1 MKIKFN
7 TDTLEPMIGWLRE
20 YRNTGRRDPDK
31 LKEILSM
38 PDYQIEFRRY
48 GMEGLPVCGI
58 SREEAIDFFMRF
70 DKGEFDNPRL
80 KLKQPSFMR
89 FFEELDERVKGISVF
104 SSVSDDDCAV
114 IEKLLQ
120 NGLPDD
126 VQKETEELEIIL
138 IVSIGNSMGWP
149 FGNYVDYDVANLD
162 QFETKDD
169 FLHLTAHE
177 IHHLFLGS
185 MLFGEGIRSEDFFL
199 QNFAYEGLAVHFN
212 NNLGT
217 RMKSPKYPGKTY
229 MMQKDDMEF
238 YEQHFDEIFS
248 MIRSDF
254 ETSKT
259 LSVEEV
265 MKLVSKHYEQFE
277 FMGKPVRQ
285 YPTYYFGCYLW
296 GLVDLAF
303 GKEKLFEAITDPP
316 LFRKLYNSVSEEK
329 YRL

>member
-1 MKIKFN
+1 MRIKFN

-20 YRNTGRRDPDK
+20 YRETGRRDPDK

-38 PDYQIEFRRY
+38 PDYQIEFQRY
-48 GMEGLPVCGI
+48 GSKGLPVCGI
-58 SREEAIDFFMRF
+58 SFEEAFDFFMRF
-70 DKGEFDNPRL
+70 DKGEFENPRL
-80 KLKQPSFMR
+80 RYKQPSFLR
-89 FFEELDERVKGISVF
+89 FFEELEERVKRISVF
-104 SSVSDDDCAV
+104 SSISDDDCAV
-114 IEKLLQ
+114 IEKLLV

-126 VQKETEELEIIL
+126 ILNETDELTIIL

-149 FGNYVDYDVANLD
+149 FGTYVDYDVANLD
-162 QFETKDD
+162 LFGTKDD
-169 FLHLTAHE
+169 FLHVTAHE
-177 IHHLFLGS
+177 IHHLFLGP
-185 MLFGEGIRSEDFFL
+185 MLFEEGMRSEDFFL

-217 RMKSPKYPGKTY
+217 LMKPRKYSGDTF
-229 MMQKDDMEF
+229 MMEKDDMEF
-238 YEQHFDEIFS
+238 YEKHFDEVFS

-254 ETSKT
+254 ERSKS
-259 LSVEEV
+259 LSEAEV
-265 MKLVSKHYEQFE
+265 MKLISEHYERFE

-285 YPTYYFGCYLW
+285 YPTYYFGCYMW

-316 LFRKLYNSVSEEK
+316 LFRKLYNSVAEEP

>member
-1 MKIKFN
+1 MRIRFN
-7 TDTLEPMIGWLRE
+7 TDTLGPMIGWLRE
-20 YRNTGRRDPDK
+20 YRKTGRRDPDK
-31 LKEILSM
+31 LREILSM
-38 PDYQIEFRRY
+38 PDYQVEFQRY

-58 SREEAIDFFMRF
+58 SYDEAFDFFMRF
-70 DKGEFDNPRL
+70 DKGEFENPRL
-80 KLKQPSFMR
+80 RYKQPSFLR
-89 FFEELDERVKGISVF
+89 FFEELDERVKAFSAF

-114 IEKLLQ
+114 IEDLLA
-120 NGLPDD
+120 NGLPDNVLD
-126 VQKETEELEIIL
+126 ETEDLVVIL

-162 QFETKDD
+162 LLRTKED

-177 IHHLFLGS
+177 IHHLFLGN
-185 MLFGEGIRSEDFFL
+185 MLFVEGIRSEDLFL

-217 RMKSPKYPGKTY
+217 LMKPRKYPGATY

-238 YEQHFDEIFS
+238 YEQHFDGIFS
-248 MIRSDF
+248 MIKADF
-254 ETSKT
+254 EASKG
-259 LSVEEV
+259 LSAEEV
-265 MKLVSKHYEQFE
+265 MKLVSEHYEKFE

-285 YPTYYFGCYLW
+285 YPTYYFGCYMW

-303 GKEKLFEAITDPP
+303 GKEKLFEAINDPA
-316 LFRKLYNSVSEEK
+316 LFRELYNSVAQEP